1 MAEIVLTNA
10 SVEVNDEPQVI
21 MANTVSVI
29 LGLGESDMKGGSKGG
44 AVIPIF
50 SENIETKIGEVK
62 YESPSTET
70 IIENVKAF
78 KDNGPANVVRV
89 TGIGPAGARINLT
102 YKSAALVNEPEI
114 ALQSEGSA
122 PLEWK
127 GAPAI
132 IG

>member
-1 MAEIVLTNA
+1 MTEIVLTNA

-21 MANTVSVI
+21 MANSVSVI
-29 LGLGESDMKGGSKGG
+29 MGGGESDMKAGSKGG

-70 IIENVKAF
+70 TVENVKAF
-78 KDNGPANVVRV
+78 KDNGPANVIRV
-89 TGIGPAGARINLT
+89 TGISLAGARVNLT
-102 YKSAALVNEPEI
+102 FKSAALVNQPEI
-114 ALQSEGSA
+114 TFQSEGTT
-122 PLEWK
+122 PFEWK
-127 GAPAI
+127 SAPAI